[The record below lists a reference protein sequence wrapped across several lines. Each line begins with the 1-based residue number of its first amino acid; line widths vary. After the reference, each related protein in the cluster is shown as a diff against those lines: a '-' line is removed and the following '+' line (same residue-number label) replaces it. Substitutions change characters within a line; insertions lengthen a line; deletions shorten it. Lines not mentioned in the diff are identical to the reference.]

1 MVTEFLE
8 RPRYEGN
15 IQLLD
20 GQEFPAIL
28 QNLQS
33 GTAGRARRSRWRRG
47 MFQIRQRYEFAQLIY
62 PGSPL
67 RRFCYQIRSLKELAE
82 KAWGRYPA

>member
-1 MVTEFLE
+1 
-8 RPRYEGN
+8 
-15 IQLLD
+15 
-20 GQEFPAIL
+20 
-28 QNLQS
+28 
-33 GTAGRARRSRWRRG
+33 